1 MEEFWI
7 RCGTVLQLFS
17 GILHSS
23 SSLLAAIEVQVSL
36 FLILFSNYHT
46 TVKKGYLT
54 LNSIFAIPAQNSD
67 DRSCGAYS
75 RMMRLALEGGVICL
89 DGDSAFG
96 RYLDESSLFLYAHR
110 HQKSRSPVSSN
121 RSIQNRILGLQIS
134 FTARQQH
141 NHHHELLL
149 RTS

>member
-46 TVKKGYLT
+46 TVKKRL
-54 LNSIFAIPAQNSD
+54 LNT
-67 DRSCGAYS
+67 
-75 RMMRLALEGGVICL
+75 
-89 DGDSAFG
+89 
-96 RYLDESSLFLYAHR
+96 
-110 HQKSRSPVSSN
+110 K
-121 RSIQNRILGLQIS
+121 
-134 FTARQQH
+134 QH
-141 NHHHELLL
+141 FCN
-149 RTS
+149 TGTKQ